1 MDESLKIM
9 AVMCHPADAIDH
21 AGGTLCLHAQRG
33 DQVTMVVCTHGVDTH
48 HTRRNELIKSGRLDQ
63 VSDLDEAIREK
74 EEEARRGMEI
84 LGVRDV
90 RFLRLKDDVVIQSRE
105 LIEAIAK
112 ELADVRPHLLIL
124 HNPTEELGFAHQE
137 TAEAALRACD
147 LVKTSHYV
155 QDAGDPVTPAQIFF
169 ITMYGH
175 TNQLSAE
182 GRRFANVLVDISPVV
197 EKKARALDC
206 VASQYYTG
214 ESGPQMHR
222 SHQRKNGTSLLRL
235 VCRGLSGAQSPRL
248 LPSSGQRVPHA
259 PSLELQEQ
267 PGGEPSDPAG
277 RIRPGMKRFSMRD
290 HRRLSR

>member
-1 MDESLKIM
+1 MDENLKVM

-21 AGGTLCLHAQRG
+21 AGGTLCLHSRRG
-33 DQVTMVVCTHGVDTH
+33 DRVSVVVCTHGVDTH
-48 HTRRNELIKSGRLDQ
+48 HTRRNELIRSGRLGE
-63 VSDLDEAIREK
+63 VSELEDAIREK
-74 EEEARRGMEI
+74 EDEASRGMEI

-105 LIEAIAK
+105 LIEAIAR

-137 TAEAALRACD
+137 TAVAALRACD
-147 LVKTSHYV
+147 LVKTSGYV
-155 QDAGDPVTPAQIFF
+155 RDAGDPLTPAQIFF

-182 GRRFANVLVDISPVV
+182 GRRFANVLVDITPVV

-214 ESGPQMHR
+214 DLGRKCIEVTNGRMGLHSSLSYAEAYQVLHPHVY
-222 SHQRKNGTSLLRL
+222 SHLPANQYLMRQASSSKSSRGEHLSVRL
-235 VCRGLSGAQSPRL
+235 GRF
-248 LPSSGQRVPHA
+248 H
-259 PSLELQEQ
+259 
-267 PGGEPSDPAG
+267 GG
-277 RIRPGMKRFSMRD
+277 
-290 HRRLSR
+290 

>member
-1 MDESLKIM
+1 MIRS
-9 AVMCHPADAIDH
+9 P
-21 AGGTLCLHAQRG
+21 
-33 DQVTMVVCTHGVDTH
+33 
-48 HTRRNELIKSGRLDQ
+48 
-63 VSDLDEAIREK
+63 DLEEAIREK

-137 TAEAALRACD
+137 TAVAALRACD
-147 LVKTSHYV
+147 LVKTSNYV

-169 ITMYGH
+169 ITMCGH

-182 GRRFANVLVDISPVV
+182 GRRFANVLVDITPVV

-214 ESGPQMHR
+214 DLGRKCIEVTNGRMGLHSSVSYAEAYQVLNPHVYSHLPANEYLMRQASNSKSSRGESLQI
-222 SHQRKNGTSLLRL
+222 LLGGSG
-235 VCRGLSGAQSPRL
+235 RG
-248 LPSSGQRVPHA
+248 
-259 PSLELQEQ
+259 
-267 PGGEPSDPAG
+267 
-277 RIRPGMKRFSMRD
+277 
-290 HRRLSR
+290 

>member
-63 VSDLDEAIREK
+63 VSDLEEAIREK
-74 EEEARRGMEI
+74 EEEALRGMEI

-214 ESGPQMHR
+214 DLGRKCIEVTNGRMGLHSSVSYAEAYQVLNPHVYSHLPANEYLMRQASNSKSSRGESLQI
-222 SHQRKNGTSLLRL
+222 LLGGSD
-235 VCRGLSGAQSPRL
+235 RG
-248 LPSSGQRVPHA
+248 
-259 PSLELQEQ
+259 
-267 PGGEPSDPAG
+267 
-277 RIRPGMKRFSMRD
+277 
-290 HRRLSR
+290 